1 MKCSQ
6 ARPATA
12 EPWSWPRTL
21 PPPPPPR
28 TVGLLAQFPLP
39 EEENITYLLPQAA
52 RDLVTA
58 LQSSRISM
66 QGPTPAAGLY
76 LQRDILQ
83 CLSLTLIEW
92 ARWAQRGKGTARGLW
107 QKCIPLHRAAKTRKK
122 SLCLPAPAQHS
133 PWDQRDKPTRVRQSH
148 HGDTAG
154 DAPVQ
159 EVGRSHT
166 PSSSSELFSLVQ
178 HDLFQTTDCVPGAR
192 SGDGTRQATT
202 YLLRPAIK
210 LEDGS
215 SRCRG
220 LFAAPSWLRVSNIL
234 LLLPLESSLK
244 FLYGSCIQEGI

>member
-21 PPPPPPR
+21 PPPPPPG

-107 QKCIPLHRAAKTRKK
+107 QKCIPLHRATKTRKK

-133 PWDQRDKPTRVRQSH
+133 PWDRRDKPTRVRQSH

-166 PSSSSELFSLVQ
+166 PSSSSELFSLAQ
-178 HDLFQTTDCVPGAR
+178 HDLFQTTDCVSQEQGVVMALVRLPRTCCALLSSWRMVPAGAE
-192 SGDGTRQATT
+192 DF
-202 YLLRPAIK
+202 LRPHP
-210 LEDGS
+210 GS
-215 SRCRG
+215 GSQI
-220 LFAAPSWLRVSNIL
+220 SSSSS
-234 LLLPLESSLK
+234 PLKAL
-244 FLYGSCIQEGI
+244 